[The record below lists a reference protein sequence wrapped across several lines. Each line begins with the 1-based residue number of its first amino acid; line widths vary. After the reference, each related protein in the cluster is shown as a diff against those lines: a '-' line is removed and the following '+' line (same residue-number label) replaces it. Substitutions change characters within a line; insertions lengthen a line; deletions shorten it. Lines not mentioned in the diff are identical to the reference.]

1 MDKDIEKAAKK
12 AQALLSN
19 TTFIETIKDLRND
32 QMLSFANSSAN
43 ETEQREDAHAIL
55 RALKSIEYS
64 LQADVDA
71 MTLIERKGKHR
82 GND

>member
-1 MDKDIEKAAKK
+1 MDIEQRAKRSK
-12 AQALLSN
+12 SLLEN
-19 TTFIETIKDLRND
+19 EWFIETMKNLREA
-32 QMLSFANSSAN
+32 QMSIFANSSAS
-43 ETEQREDAHAIL
+43 EVEQREDAHAIL
-55 RALKSIEYS
+55 RALKAIEYS

>member
-1 MDKDIEKAAKK
+1 MDIAKRAK
-12 AQALLSN
+12 LSKSLLEN
-19 TTFIETIKDLRND
+19 EWFIETIKNLRD
-32 QMLSFANSSAN
+32 TQLSIFANSSAS
-43 ETEQREDAHAIL
+43 EVEQREDAHAIL

>member
-1 MDKDIEKAAKK
+1 MDIEQRAKRSK
-12 AQALLSN
+12 SLLENEWFQETMKNLREAQMS
-19 TTFIETIKDLRND
+19 I
-32 QMLSFANSSAN
+32 FANSSAS
-43 ETEQREDAHAIL
+43 EVEQREDAHAIL
-55 RALKSIEYS
+55 RALNSIEYS

>member
-19 TTFIETIKDLRND
+19 TTFIETMKDLRND

-43 ETEQREDAHAIL
+43 EMEQREDAHAVL
-55 RALKSIEYS
+55 RALNLIEAK
-64 LQADVDA
+64 LQAKVDA
-71 MTLIERKGKHR
+71 MTLIAKGKHR
-82 GND
+82 G

>member
-1 MDKDIEKAAKK
+1 VDIEQRAKRSK
-12 AQALLSN
+12 SLLEN
-19 TTFIETIKDLRND
+19 EWFQETMKNLRD
-32 QMLSFANSSAN
+32 TQMSIFANSSAP
-43 ETEQREDAHAIL
+43 EVEKREDAHAIL
-55 RALKSIEYS
+55 RALKQIEYS

>member
-1 MDKDIEKAAKK
+1 VDIEQRAKRSK
-12 AQALLSN
+12 SLLEN
-19 TTFIETIKDLRND
+19 EWFIETMKNLREA
-32 QMLSFANSSAN
+32 QMSIFANSSAS
-43 ETEQREDAHAIL
+43 EVEQREDAHAIL

>member
-43 ETEQREDAHAIL
+43 ETEQREDAHAVL
-55 RALKSIEYS
+55 RALNLIEAK
-64 LQADVDA
+64 LQAKVDA
-71 MTLIERKGKHR
+71 MTLITKGKHR
-82 GND
+82 G

>member
-1 MDKDIEKAAKK
+1 MEIEQRAKRSK
-12 AQALLSN
+12 ALLN
-19 TTFIETIKDLRND
+19 DEWFKETMKDLRET
-32 QMLSFANSSAN
+32 QMRTFADSSAQ
-43 ETEQREDAHAIL
+43 EVEKREDAHAIL
-55 RALKSIEYS
+55 RALTAIERS

>member
-1 MDKDIEKAAKK
+1 MDIEQRAKRSK
-12 AQALLSN
+12 SLLENEWFQETMKNLREAQMS
-19 TTFIETIKDLRND
+19 I
-32 QMLSFANSSAN
+32 FANSSAS
-43 ETEQREDAHAIL
+43 EVEQRDDAHAIL